1 MRCSYGC
8 TPELLEGIF
17 MNNYSEVSAL
27 LEKLCGASGVSG
39 AENEAA
45 SVAAELLNE
54 YMPVSV
60 DALGSVTGV
69 SDGEGPHI
77 LLDAHLDQIGLVV
90 TSIDCDGFLKVTK
103 CGGADIRVLAA
114 SEVTVHGKEK
124 LFGVITS
131 TPPHLSKAED
141 TDKAKGFDDIAVD
154 IGMSRDEAV
163 KYVSPGDRITFNG
176 EYKHLLG
183 SRICSP
189 SVDDRAGIAAILR
202 SLQILKDKPHSC
214 KISVLFSVQE
224 ETGGSGASA
233 GAFAAQADEA
243 IAVDVSFAKAP
254 SVSGDKYANLGGGA
268 MIGYG
273 PSLDFA
279 MSKKLAE
286 IAEKNGIA
294 NQTEVMG
301 GRTGTNCD
309 NIQISGKGV
318 KTALVSVPLRNMHT
332 AAEVC
337 DLADIEST
345 AQLIAA
351 YITERGAVNV

>member
-1 MRCSYGC
+1 
-8 TPELLEGIF
+8 

-27 LEKLCGASGVSG
+27 LERLCAAKGVSG
-39 AENEAA
+39 AESEAA
-45 SVAAELLNE
+45 EVASELLGR
-54 YMPVSV
+54 YMPVQI
-60 DALGSVTGV
+60 DALGSVTGTTG
-69 SDGEGPHI
+69 SGKLHI

-90 TSIDCDGFLKVTK
+90 TSIDECGFLKVTK

-114 SEVTVHGKEK
+114 AEVTVHGKEK

-131 TPPHLSKAED
+131 TPPHLSSPD
-141 TDKAKGFDDIAVD
+141 DSGKAKGFDDIAVD

-163 KYVSPGDRITFNG
+163 KNVSAGDRITFNG
-176 EYKHLLG
+176 EYKQLLG

-189 SVDDRAGIAAILR
+189 SVDDRAGVAAILR
-202 SLQILKDKPHSC
+202 VLQLLEGKEHNC

-224 ETGGSGASA
+224 ETGGSGAQT

-243 IAVDVSFAKAP
+243 VAVDVSFASAP
-254 SVSGDKYANLGGGA
+254 GVSGEKYAVLGGGA

-273 PSLDFA
+273 PSLDYA

-286 IAEKNGIA
+286 IAEKNGIP
-294 NQTEVMG
+294 NQPEVMG

-309 NIQISGKGV
+309 RIQVAGKGV
-318 KTALVSVPLRNMHT
+318 KTALISVPLRNMHT

-345 AQLIAA
+345 ARLIAD
-351 YITERGAVNV
+351 YILERGAENA

>member
-1 MRCSYGC
+1 
-8 TPELLEGIF
+8 
-17 MNNYSEVSAL
+17 MNNYGEVSAL
-27 LEKLCGASGVSG
+27 LEKLCSASGVSG

-45 SVAAELLNE
+45 AVAAELLSE
-54 YMPVSV
+54 YMPVKV
-60 DALGSVTGV
+60 DALGSVIGTAEGK
-69 SDGEGPHI
+69 GPHI

-90 TSIDCDGFLKVTK
+90 TSIDSDGFLKVTK
-103 CGGADIRVLAA
+103 CGGADVRVLAA
-114 SEVTVHGKEK
+114 AEVTVHGKEK

-131 TPPHLSKAED
+131 TPPHLSKPED
-141 TDKAKGFDDIAVD
+141 SNKAKGFDDIAVD
-154 IGMSRDEAV
+154 IGMSREEAA
-163 KYVSPGDRITFNG
+163 KYVSAGNRITFNG

-183 SRICSP
+183 NRICSP
-189 SVDDRAGIAAILR
+189 SVDDRAGVAAILR
-202 SLQILKDKPHSC
+202 SLQILKDKRHGC

-233 GAFAAQADEA
+233 GAFAAEADEA

-254 SVSGDKYANLGGGA
+254 SVSGDKYAVLGGGA

-279 MSKKLAE
+279 MSKTLAQ

-294 NQTEVMG
+294 NQPEVMG

-309 NIQISGKGV
+309 NIQIAGKGV
-318 KTALVSVPLRNMHT
+318 RTALISVPLRNMHT

-337 DLADIEST
+337 DLADIEN
-345 AQLIAA
+345 AARLIAA
-351 YITERGAVNV
+351 YIIGRGAGNA